1 MHGFANLLPPGSDWE
16 GFDTAE
22 GFIPHEAVGTIGR
35 INRYFGPVLR
45 GLGAQ
50 SILSIGCGDA
60 ADVTELCAMG
70 FDAFGFDIPYRAST
84 WRDNNRDDAHV
95 FVADGRAIPVAD
107 ATFDVAIALGV
118 LEHVGA
124 VGTTADLEPD
134 WHAQRVAF
142 IREST
147 RVLKPGGSLI
157 VATPNGSFPIDV
169 QHNISRS
176 RPFRALGSR
185 TGVSIH
191 PPGVDFL
198 PNYRRVRRLAAAAS
212 PALTVSAMPL
222 AGYLGL
228 SFEHSPALR
237 SMAGP
242 IRAYLKMLDRAP
254 RVLRESVLNP
264 YLIVAIQVPDSA

>member
-1 MHGFANLLPPGSDWE
+1 MHGFANLLPPGRDWD

-22 GFIPHEAVGTIGR
+22 GFISHEAVGTIGR
-35 INRYFGPVLR
+35 IYRYFGPILQA
-45 GLGAQ
+45 LGAQ
-50 SILSIGCGDA
+50 SVLSIGRGDA

-70 FDAFGFDIPYRAST
+70 FDAFGFDIPYRASK
-84 WRDNNRDDAHV
+84 WRDNNRDDTRV

-124 VGTTADLEPD
+124 LGTSADLEPD
-134 WHAQRVAF
+134 WQAQRVAF

-147 RVLKPGGSLI
+147 RVLKPGGALI

-176 RPFRALGSR
+176 RPFRALGSC

-191 PPGVDFL
+191 LPGSTSFRAIDASDVSLQPQTL
-198 PNYRRVRRLAAAAS
+198 P
-212 PALTVSAMPL
+212 
-222 AGYLGL
+222 
-228 SFEHSPALR
+228 
-237 SMAGP
+237 
-242 IRAYLKMLDRAP
+242 
-254 RVLRESVLNP
+254 
-264 YLIVAIQVPDSA
+264 